1 MTTRF
6 QSPSEV
12 ADALKSVD
20 YLADSRIAQVVFL
33 SEALGKPIL
42 VEGPAGVG
50 KTELAKSLA
59 AIYERR
65 LIRLQ
70 CYEGLDESKALYE
83 WNYKKQL
90 LRIQADHDSA
100 WDELEGDIFTSEFLL
115 DRPLLDAIR
124 SDEPV
129 VLLIDEVDRVEIE
142 TEALLLEVLSDF
154 QVSIPE
160 LGTLQ
165 AKSQPMV
172 ILTSNN
178 TRELSEALKRRCL
191 FLHIGYPE
199 IDREKEIVLAR
210 VPDLP
215 EELAQ
220 QLAGVVRSIRQIPLK
235 KAPSVSESIDWAR
248 TLLTLGVAHLD
259 TDTVRDT
266 LHVLLKYQ
274 TDVDKVQSDLSDLTA
289 AGGTDGPGPE

>member
-1 MTTRF
+1 MSARF
-6 QSPSEV
+6 QTPSEI
-12 ADALKSVD
+12 ADALKAVD
-20 YLADSRIAQVVFL
+20 YLADDRIAQVIFL
-33 SEALGKPIL
+33 AEALGKPVL

-50 KTELAKSLA
+50 KTELAKALA

-70 CYEGLDESKALYE
+70 CYEGLDETKALYE

-90 LRIQADHDSA
+90 LRIQADQDAA
-100 WDELEGDIFTSEFLL
+100 WDDLEDNIFDQDFLL
-115 DRPLLDAIR
+115 ERPLLDAIR
-124 SDEPV
+124 SEEPV

-160 LGTLQ
+160 LGTIT
-165 AKSQPMV
+165 AKTHPLV
-172 ILTSNN
+172 VLTSNN

-191 FLHIGYPE
+191 FLHIGYPD
-199 IDREKEIVLAR
+199 IDREKEIMLAR
-210 VPDLP
+210 VPGLP
-215 EELAQ
+215 DELAK
-220 QLAGVVRSIRQIPLK
+220 QLAGMVRSIRRIALK

-248 TLLTLGVAHLD
+248 TLLALGFSHVDSDVVA
-259 TDTVRDT
+259 DT

-274 TDVDKVQSDLSDLTA
+274 TDIEKVAADLSKLD
-289 AGGTDGPGPE
+289 GGSEG